1 MTLTTPVSELQSV
14 GTTTAKRLS
23 YLGITTAGD
32 LLHHYPFRYDDFST
46 TKQIRELTD
55 GEEVTL
61 KATVS
66 LVNNKRSNRKR
77 MMITEVVVQDESAQ
91 MKLTWFRQPYIAKQ
105 LKVGEEYYFSGKVK
119 DSMFGY
125 QMTNPTFERISDD
138 TTHTARIVPV
148 YPTTAGLNQKQLRYF
163 VSQVLDLADTVEEWV
178 PEEFLDQADVVSL
191 PEALRGVHYPDTT
204 EHLHASLRRMKF
216 DELLMHQLRA
226 EKIRQAVTSAAAV
239 PVPFDEAVTKQFV
252 AALPFELTKDQKVA
266 AWQILQDLEK
276 QAPMNR
282 LLEGDVGSGKTVV
295 AGLVAN
301 QVVRS
306 GSQAALM
313 APTAI
318 LAEQHFASFIELFP
332 TDIVVALK
340 TSDSVKLHNHE
351 FTETTKAGQKRE
363 FLSLLKDG
371 KIDIAI
377 GTHALITPDVFFQH
391 LALAIVDEQHR
402 FGVNQRRL
410 LKDQSGDTDTAP
422 HFLSM
427 TATPI
432 PRSYALAL
440 YGELDVSIIKSMP
453 AGRKPVNTKRIQ
465 EHERPSAYEFIRDEI
480 KKGRQAFVICPMIEA
495 DGEASDEKKTV
506 MAEYEKLSETI
517 FPDLRVQYVHG
528 KLKAAEKD
536 AIMAQFAA
544 RECDILVSTS
554 VVEVGVN
561 IPNAT
566 VMMIEGAERFG
577 LAQLHQFRG
586 RVGRSSH
593 QSYCFLFTDSLSH
606 AVSERLD
613 FFCSTTDGFKVAEY
627 DLEIRGPGEVYGK
640 SQSGQIQFQ
649 FASLADTE
657 LIAIAQ
663 QCVRGIDFEAY
674 PQLTSELAT
683 WEEHV
688 HLE

>member
-1 MTLTTPVSELQSV
+1 MTVHTPVSELQSV

-46 TKQIRELTD
+46 TKPIGQLVD

-61 KATVS
+61 KATVA
-66 LVNNKRSNRKR
+66 LVNNKRSHKKNII
-77 MMITEVVVQDESAQ
+77 ITEVVVSDENAQ

-119 DSMFGY
+119 DSMFGLS
-125 QMTNPTFERISDD
+125 MTNPTFEQINDD
-138 TTHTARIVPV
+138 TTYTARIVPI
-148 YPTTAGLNQKQLRYF
+148 YPTTAGLTQKQLRYL
-163 VSQVLDLADTVEEWV
+163 VSQVLQLTDQIEEWV
-178 PEEFLDQADVVSL
+178 PEAFLDRADVVSL
-191 PEALRGVHYPDTT
+191 PEALRGVHDPDSI
-204 EHLHASLRRMKF
+204 EHLQAALRRMKF

-226 EKIRQAVTSAAAV
+226 ERIRQSVTSGSAAQIV
-239 PVPFDEAVTKQFV
+239 FDEAVTKQFV
-252 AALPFELTKDQKVA
+252 ASLPFELTKDQKVA
-266 AWQILQDLEK
+266 AWQILQDLESET
-276 QAPMNR
+276 PMNR

-301 QVVRS
+301 QVVHAE
-306 GSQAALM
+306 SQVVLM

-318 LAEQHFASFIELFP
+318 LAEQHFVSFVDLFP
-332 TDIVVALK
+332 NDTVIALK
-340 TSDSVKLHNHE
+340 TSDNIKLHNYE
-351 FTETTKAGQKRE
+351 FTETTKAGQKQE
-363 FLSLLKDG
+363 FLQLLKNG
-371 KIDIAI
+371 TIDIAI

-391 LALAIVDEQHR
+391 LTLAIVDEQHR

-410 LKDQSGDTDTAP
+410 LKNQSGDTDTVP

-453 AGRKPVNTKRIQ
+453 PGRKPVNTKRIQ
-465 EHERPSAYEFIRDEI
+465 EHERRAAYDFIRDEI
-480 KKGRQAFVICPMIEA
+480 KQGRQAFVICPMIES

-506 MAEYEKLSETI
+506 MAEYKKLSESV

-536 AIMAQFAA
+536 QIMTQFAA
-544 RECDILVSTS
+544 GVCDILVSTS

-566 VMMIEGAERFG
+566 VMMIEGADRFG

-627 DLEIRGPGEVYGK
+627 DLEIRGPGEVYGT
-640 SQSGQIQFQ
+640 SQSGQMQFQ

-657 LIAIAQ
+657 LIALAQ
-663 QCVRGIDFEAY
+663 QCVRGIDVAAY
-674 PQLTSELAT
+674 PQLAKRLSE
-683 WEEHV
+683 WEASV